1 MFLFPAMDVENQN
14 CSGDF
19 FHLGRRNQKTT
30 NTKTN
35 TYRNTKT
42 NTNYFFHLGRRNQK
56 NTNTKTKTNRNTKT
70 NTNYFFTWDGGTRRL
85 SCTRE
90 FLVYKEDRVEE
101 TLFDENEDKER
112 HFCYKRATCEVRKS
126 TLHLNLPTS
135 LSSTEEISRNAVGGD
150 DDRGR
155 DHYSLAYLVVPNTE
169 EQFSQ
174 PFLGLS
180 KI

>member
-1 MFLFPAMDVENQN
+1 MKM
-14 CSGDF
+14 
-19 FHLGRRNQKTT
+19 
-30 NTKTN
+30 
-35 TYRNTKT
+35 
-42 NTNYFFHLGRRNQK
+42 
-56 NTNTKTKTNRNTKT
+56 KTKK
-70 NTNYFFTWDGGTRRL
+70 YIL
-85 SCTRE
+85 C
-90 FLVYKEDRVEE
+90 K
-101 TLFDENEDKER
+101 K
-112 HFCYKRATCEVRKS
+112 ATCEVRKS